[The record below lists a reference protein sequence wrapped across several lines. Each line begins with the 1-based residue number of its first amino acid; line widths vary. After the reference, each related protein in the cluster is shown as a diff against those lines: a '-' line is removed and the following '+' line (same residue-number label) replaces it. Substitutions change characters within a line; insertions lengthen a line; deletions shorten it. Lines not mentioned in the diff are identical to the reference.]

1 MQQKTGQQS
10 SGLGKKGLCGSL
22 SICTRTSEQEVSTS
36 SLRGLWRKGKCFPL
50 EGQQYHLPETGPRCS
65 QPSGPG
71 LFGAWSPQCGTS
83 VPQQVLWDEHDSWS
97 PQGVTAA
104 TFVQGVCQ
112 VQESRGTRSF
122 RFRDLQACR
131 AKKKKKKTQFSK
143 TKSLCNCL
151 IYSFDRKGNQGP
163 EGFNYLAGHP
173 GFPSGLT
180 LVLLWLLHSHV
191 WRHMHIRP
199 RILCP
204 ADVKSASRA
213 WWASSLGHRWCLIS
227 QAHVCS
233 WHVRALGKAGKQWK
247 EG

>member
-36 SLRGLWRKGKCFPL
+36 SLRGLWRKGKWFPL

-97 PQGVTAA
+97 PQGVPAA

-131 AKKKKKKTQFSK
+131 AKKKKKKLSFQKLNPYVIVWFTVLTEK
-143 TKSLCNCL
+143 ETKAQKDSTTWPAIQASLQASLWSSSGYFTPMSEDTCP
-151 IYSFDRKGNQGP
+151 SDP
-163 EGFNYLAGHP
+163 E
-173 GFPSGLT
+173 FPARL
-180 LVLLWLLHSHV
+180 
-191 WRHMHIRP
+191 M
-199 RILCP
+199 
-204 ADVKSASRA
+204 
-213 WWASSLGHRWCLIS
+213 
-227 QAHVCS
+227 
-233 WHVRALGKAGKQWK
+233 
-247 EG
+247 